1 MLNTEEYLLT
11 HPTLKKFNWLCKDQK
26 VPAASQAELN
36 ETVTPLYGLD
46 PKGVRDWNEEYQIV
60 KDFPKEGI
68 T

>member
-1 MLNTEEYLLT
+1 MLT
-11 HPTLKKFNWLCKDQK
+11 HPTLKKYNWLCKEEK
-26 VPAASQAELN
+26 TVASTQAELN
-36 ETVTPLYGLD
+36 ETVMPLYGLD